1 MRRLFAAVLSVLLL
15 VTGFCISVQASQDTE
30 SVIWYEDGSCLETTI
45 VVQEIR
51 AADIKTAKEVQTYKN
66 SQGII
71 EWQITLT
78 ATFTYDGT
86 TSKATDAQCSVT
98 IYDDAWS
105 VVTKYA
111 VRTGA
116 MAEGHVTLSRSVLGM
131 EVERPSYVVTLEC
144 DAEGNIS

>member
-1 MRRLFAAVLSVLLL
+1 MKRLIAIALCVVFII
-15 VTGFCISVQASQDTE
+15 TGTTVPVQAEEGQET
-30 SVIWYEDGSCLETTI
+30 IWYSDGSCLEITVTGLDT
-45 VVQEIR
+45 R
-51 AADIKTAKEVQTYKN
+51 ATGVKTRSKTYTFRDN
-66 SQGII
+66 ESSID
-71 EWQITLT
+71 WQITLT

-111 VRTGA
+111 VRAGV

-131 EVERPSYVVTLEC
+131 EVERPCYVVTLEC